1 MKTVHLYIYK
11 AIENE
16 ASEFLFILKHIFD
29 RFNAHFDAKQSD
41 NKFFTC

>member
-1 MKTVHLYIYK
+1 MKTVYK

-29 RFNAHFDAKQSD
+29 RFNDNFDATESN
-41 NKFFTC
+41 NKFFTF